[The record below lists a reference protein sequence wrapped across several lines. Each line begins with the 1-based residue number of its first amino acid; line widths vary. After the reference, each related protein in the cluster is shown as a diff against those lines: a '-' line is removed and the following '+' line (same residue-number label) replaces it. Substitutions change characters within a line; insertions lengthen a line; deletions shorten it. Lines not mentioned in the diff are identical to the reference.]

1 VVDTYEQEYR
11 IDVRGL
17 RIGMYVS
24 RLDRPW
30 LGTPYP
36 LQGFLVA
43 GQDDVVQLQ
52 RLCSH
57 VFVDTTRGIPP
68 DPRFLSPESSDLIHH
83 AQGQDEISGLR
94 KTEWVLQSDF
104 EAELP
109 QAEIAH
115 EALEQGI
122 AEVMRDL
129 EEGRSLDLGKLSPG
143 VDAMIESITRNPSAF
158 LWLKAIKRKD
168 NYAYQHALGCSVWA
182 ASFGRHLGLDRGELG
197 ELTLGGLLFD
207 VGKTRVDSRILTMP
221 LPLDEQQLALART
234 HVQHGMDILENTPGL
249 GSRVLEAVATHHE
262 RHDGSGY
269 PRGLSG
275 NGIPMFGRIIG
286 LIDSYDAM
294 TSVRPYRESRSP
306 HHAVME
312 LYQSRGRLF
321 QGALVEHFIQTCGIY
336 PGGSLVELTDGR
348 VGVVTSVHSL
358 KRLRPSVMLLLD
370 SSKQPLPEF
379 FSVDLSEIPPGD
391 GDSDDSLSIKR
402 GLPQGAYDLDPA
414 ELFLD

>member
-1 VVDTYEQEYR
+1 VDTLFQEYR

-17 RIGMYVS
+17 AVGMYVS

-30 LGTPYP
+30 LGTPFP
-36 LQGFLVA
+36 LEGFQVGSLDEVA
-43 GQDDVVQLQ
+43 QLQ
-52 RLCSH
+52 RLCGH
-57 VFVDTTRGIPP
+57 VFVDTTRGIAP
-68 DPRFLSPESSDLIHH
+68 DPGFLSPESSDLLHH
-83 AQGQDEISGLR
+83 AQGEDEVAELR
-94 KTEWVLQSDF
+94 RTEWVVANDF
-104 EAELP
+104 DSELP
-109 QAEIAH
+109 QAELAH
-115 EALEQGI
+115 DALERGI

-129 EEGRSLDLGKLSPG
+129 EEGRSLDLGKLTSG
-143 VDAMIESITRNPSAF
+143 VDAMIDSITRNPSAF
-158 LWLKAIKRKD
+158 IWLKAIKRKD

-197 ELTLGGLLFD
+197 ELTLSGLLFD
-207 VGKTRVDSRILTMP
+207 VGKTRVDTDILTRP
-221 LPLDEQQLALART
+221 LPLDAPRLELVRA
-234 HVQHGMDILENTPGL
+234 HVQHGLDILTGTPGL
-249 GSRVLEAVATHHE
+249 TKRTLEAVATHHE

-269 PRGLSG
+269 PAGLSG
-275 NGIPMFGRIIG
+275 SAIPMFGRIIG

-312 LYQSRGRLF
+312 LYQARGRLF

-336 PGGSLVELTDGR
+336 PGGSLVELSDGR
-348 VGVVTSVHSL
+348 VGVVTTVHSL

-370 SSKQPLPEF
+370 ESKQPLSEF
-379 FSVDLSEIPPGD
+379 VSVDLSEMPRGGD
-391 GDSDDSLSIKR
+391 DADDSLSIKR

>member
-1 VVDTYEQEYR
+1 VETLFQEYR

-17 RIGMYVS
+17 AVGMYVS

-36 LQGFLVA
+36 LEGFLV
-43 GQDDVVQLQ
+43 GRLDEVSQLQ
-52 RLCSH
+52 QLCGH
-57 VFVDTTRGIPP
+57 VFVDTTRGIAP
-68 DPRFLSPESSDLIHH
+68 DPSFLRPESSDLLHH
-83 AQGQDEISGLR
+83 AQDEDEVAELR
-94 KTEWVLQSDF
+94 RTEWLVTTDF
-104 EAELP
+104 DSELP
-109 QAEIAH
+109 QAELAH
-115 EALEQGI
+115 DALERGI

-129 EEGRSLDLGKLSPG
+129 EEGRNLDLSKLTSG
-143 VDAMIESITRNPSAF
+143 VDAMIDSITRNPSAF

-197 ELTLGGLLFD
+197 ELTLSGLLFD
-207 VGKTRVDSRILTMP
+207 VGKTRVDTDILTRP
-221 LPLDEQQLALART
+221 FALDAPQLELVRA
-234 HVQHGMDILENTPGL
+234 HVQHGLDILRETPGL
-249 GSRVLEAVATHHE
+249 TTRTLEAVATHHE

-269 PRGLSG
+269 PGGLSG
-275 NGIPMFGRIIG
+275 SAIPMFGRIIG

-312 LYQSRGRLF
+312 LYQARGRLF

-336 PGGSLVELTDGR
+336 PGGSLVELSDGR
-348 VGVVTSVHSL
+348 VGVVTTVHSL

-370 SSKQPLPEF
+370 ESKQPLSEF
-379 FSVDLSEIPPGD
+379 VSVDLSEMPRSGGD
-391 GDSDDSLSIKR
+391 ADDFLSIKR